1 MSAKVSDIYQTEAPI
16 NTAEHQTTCK
26 KCGELIEEGHAY
38 ELGEDRWHI
47 ECFKCTKCGVVLGC
61 GSNFL
66 VLGNGGL
73 ICSDCSYSCRQCG
86 KKIDDLAILTGDQA
100 YCSSCFRCRACKQKI
115 EDLRYAR
122 TSKGLFCMNCH
133 EKLIAKKKKYEE
145 RKKLQFE
152 SQDRERDLHRER
164 QEEVSL
170 KSKSNDT
177 MEKQLRNKLFY
188 DMPGGGQ
195 STSLVQSAVSSV
207 RGSFDSGTDIVG
219 RYASPS
225 TSSLLTRDKALPVP
239 PSRKTQDKKT
249 NDSNDPND
257 ELSKT
262 LNSLEDQGKNSKNS
276 QEQNVE
282 SDDQE
287 KEFSIEEVNDSDD
300 ELNLERSRRE
310 YEKQQNEAASAQ
322 ANTPS
327 MKSNTDSLTTKQSN
341 LAEDEL
347 VSNSRDAA
355 PATPHQGDSNSQ
367 PTSALPSDTRNE
379 LENLK
384 NDSESPV
391 SVSKTNF
398 NGKNLFIL
406 SPSQHSDNDTGH
418 LGAKEAG
425 EKASLSSAQRN
436 LDVNHLTPSID
447 DTLQSKSPLSSP
459 SGKLNR
465 QAKIVE
471 ANDYSTFRPDWSYN
485 NQENLETT
493 PQKDK
498 LSDFSKPR
506 SPPPKLA
513 LPSAPLTPSSRDVSN
528 KILSPFTERQLDQE
542 RTPKGLGLDGI
553 DYKTDEDKV
562 EKVTPRNNM
571 PAGSPP
577 LKVSPA
583 SNVIGK
589 GTPLVTNLEPLPQP
603 VSEKPPENA
612 SSLSR
617 KPSILRTPKLGL
629 KHKRSIS
636 GGHGGLAGILGLN
649 RSSSVKE
656 NKTHTRHVS
665 DGQVAN
671 GAAAFVTPP
680 LNEKERARNSP
691 RFQDQNFANMHNR
704 STSDSSRTLQD
715 ISDNGFMSI
724 ELEIRA
730 LKMEKYQLMS
740 QKQSL
745 FGESKTLENEIQ
757 KNKEMLFSI
766 KDKTVLETRKYEDL
780 SKEVGEL
787 ENTKIQMIQYNRSLN
802 EQNKRLESGSF
813 SSPSLSFRHQDSND
827 TIEDENT
834 SSLRKLSSLDNGTSE
849 LLPNGDLTQEVTKTT
864 RLKFWKKPKVSVVSN
879 SSQAQNSQSSRLQVA
894 DPSISKGNANR
905 SQASKDQKSSDAET
919 LNKTLGGFM
928 TKSVSTNILD
938 TFLQGGNLNRRDNNQ
953 EVSAVSHEKNSSGR
967 SEVRDAPLFSSS
979 LETRANYENL
989 KVPLIL
995 TCCIEEVEKRGL
1007 EFEGIY
1013 RISGGNSAIVS
1024 IENAFAN
1031 LPANPIS
1038 DEKHMR
1044 RLAEVMDIDINA
1056 VTSTLKRYLRKL
1068 PEPVIPYFLYDDYI
1082 KVCLTNKSKRLHK
1095 KLDQLNYYVIQKLPP
1110 ANKHAL
1116 YLICKHLTLVSSY
1129 FAINKMTLRNLSVVF
1144 APTLAWDET
1153 GKREMDDMGYRNDVT
1168 ELMFNNFEY
1177 LFHDYDKDQ

>member
-1 MSAKVSDIYQTEAPI
+1 MSAKVNDNYQTERPI
-16 NTAEHQTTCK
+16 ITAEHQTICK
-26 KCGELIEEGHAY
+26 KCGEIIEEGHAY

-47 ECFKCTKCGVVLGC
+47 ECFKCTKCGILLGC

-122 TSKGLFCMNCH
+122 TSKGLFCMKCH

-145 RKKLQFE
+145 RKRLQAE
-152 SQDRERDLHRER
+152 SQNRERDLHKER
-164 QEEVSL
+164 QEEVNL
-170 KSKSNDT
+170 KYKSNDT
-177 MEKQLRNKLFY
+177 LEKQLRNKLLY
-188 DMPGGGQ
+188 ETPSGRQ
-195 STSLVQSAVSSV
+195 STSLVQSAVSSL
-207 RGSFDSGTDIVG
+207 RGSIDSATDIVG

-225 TSSLLTRDKALPVP
+225 TSSLVTKDKALPIP
-239 PSRKTQDKKT
+239 PDTRAPAKETR
-249 NDSNDPND
+249 DSNQ
-257 ELSKT
+257 ELSRVG
-262 LNSLEDQGKNSKNS
+262 NSVEDQGKSSKNS
-276 QEQNVE
+276 QQNVE

-300 ELNLERSRRE
+300 ELNMERSRRQ
-310 YEKQQNEAASAQ
+310 YEKQQNEVANVQ

-327 MKSNTDSLTTKQSN
+327 MKSNADSFTTKQSN
-341 LAEDEL
+341 PTEDDF
-347 VSNSRDAA
+347 VSHSKDVA
-355 PATPHQGDSNSQ
+355 PTTPHQGDSNSQ
-367 PTSALPSDTRNE
+367 PTSSLPSATRNE

-384 NDSESPV
+384 NGSESPV

-406 SPSQHSDNDTGH
+406 SPSQHSENDAGRVGTR
-418 LGAKEAG
+418 EAG
-425 EKASLSSAQRN
+425 ERGSLSSTQRN

-447 DTLQSKSPLSSP
+447 DALQSKSPFSSP

-485 NQENLETT
+485 NQENVEST
-493 PQKDK
+493 PQKQK
-498 LSDFSKPR
+498 LSNFSKPR

-513 LPSAPLTPSSRDVSN
+513 LPSVPLTPSTRDTSN
-528 KILSPFTERQLDQE
+528 KSLSPFTERQLDHE
-542 RTPKGLGLDGI
+542 KTPKGLGLDGI

-562 EKVTPRNNM
+562 DEIPQRNNV
-571 PAGSPP
+571 PVGSPP
-577 LKVSPA
+577 SRGSPA

-603 VSEKPPENA
+603 SSERPPENS

-629 KHKRSIS
+629 KHKRSVS

-649 RSSSVKE
+649 RNGSVKE

-671 GAAAFVTPP
+671 GAAAFITPP
-680 LNEKERARNSP
+680 LNEKEKARNSP
-691 RFQDQNFANMHNR
+691 RLQDQNFANMHNR

-715 ISDNGFMSI
+715 TSDNGFMSN

-745 FGESKTLENEIQ
+745 FSETKSLESEIQ
-757 KNKEMLFSI
+757 KNKEILSSI
-766 KDKTVLETRKYEDL
+766 KDKTVFETKKYEGL
-780 SKEVGEL
+780 MKEIGEL

-813 SSPSLSFRHQDSND
+813 SSPSLSFRPQDSND
-827 TIEDENT
+827 AIDEENT
-834 SSLRKLSSLDNGTSE
+834 SSLRKLTSLDNGTNE
-849 LLPNGDLTQEVTKTT
+849 LLPNGDLTQEVSKTT
-864 RLKFWKKPKVSVVSN
+864 RLKFWKKPKVSMVSN
-879 SSQAQNSQSSRLQVA
+879 SSPAQNSQNSRLNIG
-894 DPSISKGNANR
+894 DPNMPRGNTNR
-905 SQASKDQKSSDAET
+905 NPTGKDQKNSEAEN

-938 TFLQGGNLNRRDNNQ
+938 TFLQSANLNRRDNNH
-953 EVSAVSHEKNSSGR
+953 EPSGVSNDKNSSGR
-967 SEVRDAPLFSSS
+967 SEMRNAPLFSSS
-979 LETRANYENL
+979 LTTRANYENL

-1007 EFEGIY
+1007 EVEGIY
-1013 RISGGNSAIVS
+1013 RISGGNSAIIS
-1024 IENAFAN
+1024 IENTFAN
-1031 LPANPIS
+1031 LPANPVS
-1038 DEKHMR
+1038 DDKYMHK
-1044 RLAEVMDIDINA
+1044 LAEVMDVDINA

-1068 PEPVIPYFLYDDYI
+1068 PEPVISYFLYDDYI
-1082 KVCLTNKSKRLHK
+1082 KVCLTNKSKKPQK
-1095 KLDQLNYYVIQKLPP
+1095 KLDQLKNNVIQKLPP
-1110 ANKHAL
+1110 ANKDAL
-1116 YLICKHLTLVSSY
+1116 YIICKHLALVSSY

-1153 GKREMDDMGYRNDVT
+1153 GKKEMDDMGYRNDVT

-1177 LFHDYDKDQ
+1177 LFHD